1 MEDVDAE
8 TAREERIARQAE
20 NARRIEEVMPRVAAV
35 ALRLCGAEVHPDD
48 AGDGRV
54 RLREMEEG
62 FHEIEEAAV
71 ERMDELVR
79 LLGDEPVEVLDRL
92 ARMGREELLAA
103 IQARRE
109 GQGPDWSLDALLG
122 RLGHPEKRDVG
133 SEFHRK
139 VRAVVSLA
147 WVLERRR
154 ACPDEGHAIALTRRL
169 LALPAIERASVEEI
183 RDLAGRDPDEVARTV
198 ETWEAE
204 SA

>member
-48 AGDGRV
+48 AGDGLV
-54 RLREMEEG
+54 RLGEMEEG
-62 FHEIEEAAV
+62 FHEIKEAAV

-79 LLGDEPVEVLDRL
+79 LLGDDPVEVLDRL
-92 ARMGREELLAA
+92 ARTGREELLAA

-109 GQGPDWSLDALLG
+109 GRGPDWSLDALLG